1 VRSVAAYVRQ
11 RLPAHVFVPAI
22 VLHATAA
29 WSATDRVWTVFGL
42 AVGLMTLLFVSFRL
56 WDDLEDAD
64 HDCVVHPERLLP
76 RGSRQP
82 FRAVAAGL
90 GLITAVCVSPGAE
103 VLAGVGVLYGA
114 AWAGYRVVRP
124 RVTDVVWRYG
134 FLLLKYPGFVWL
146 VATAIGRPEPAR
158 LAAASVAA
166 YLAACLYEAWHH
178 DMRSRLGVVS

>member
-1 VRSVAAYVRQ
+1 
-11 RLPAHVFVPAI
+11 LPARVFVPAI

-29 WSATDRVWTVFGL
+29 WTTTDRVWTAFGP

-90 GLITAVCVSPGAE
+90 GLTVAVCVSPRAE
-103 VLAGVGVLYGA
+103 VLAGVGVLYGIGWA
-114 AWAGYRVVRP
+114 AYRLVKP

-134 FLLLKYPGFVWL
+134 FLLLKYPAFVCL
-146 VATAIGRPEPAR
+146 VALAIGRPEPAR

-166 YLAACLYEAWHH
+166 YLAACLYEAWHY
-178 DMRSRLGVVS
+178 DVRTRLGVVS